1 MRNPRLSLA
10 VVTLVAGASLASV
23 PFARAQ
29 QVAVELTPF
38 AGYYIAADLYST
50 TGTVVGLANDIAYGG
65 RLTFTTNQSFGLE
78 FAYTRTQS
86 NATLNRLQPGQPT
99 TDVGKVAIDNYDIN
113 FLALQRS
120 NSPHVLPFVEIGFG
134 WAATH
139 PTINAGALKPGTIE
153 PSGHTNFNFN
163 FGLGT
168 KIQMSKVLAL
178 RLEGRWRVMSTN
190 ITTSGGLWC
199 DPWGYCYQYASNWY
213 DSGEL
218 NGGFSIRLK

>member
-1 MRNPRLSLA
+1 MPNPRQSLA
-10 VVTLVAGASLASV
+10 VVALTVGVSLASV
-23 PFARAQ
+23 SLARAQ
-29 QVAVELTPF
+29 QVAIELTPF

-50 TGTVVGLANDIAYGG
+50 TGAVVQLANDVAYGG

-86 NATLNRLQPGQPT
+86 NATLNKLLAGQPDT
-99 TDVGKVAIDNYDIN
+99 KVGKISIDNYDIN

-120 NSPHVLPFVEIGFG
+120 NNPHILPFVEIGFG

-139 PTINAGALKPGTIE
+139 PDIMTDHIQGGIE
-153 PSGHTNFNFN
+153 PQGHTNFNFN

-168 KIQMSKVLAL
+168 KIQMSKVVAL

-218 NGGFSIRLK
+218 NGGLSIRLK

>member
-1 MRNPRLSLA
+1 MRNPKQRFAVITLA
-10 VVTLVAGASLASV
+10 VAVSLGGASI
-23 PFARAQ
+23 ARAQ

-38 AGYYIAADLYST
+38 AGYYIAADIYST
-50 TGTVVGLANDIAYGG
+50 NGTVVGLANDIAYGG

-86 NATLNRLQPGQPT
+86 NATLKRVLAGQPN
-99 TDVGKVAIDNYDIN
+99 DQVGKVGIDNYDIN

-120 NSPHVLPFVEIGFG
+120 NNPHVLPFVEIGFG

-139 PTINAGALKPGTIE
+139 PTINTDFVQGVQPQ
-153 PSGHTNFNFN
+153 GHTNFNFN

-168 KIQMSKVLAL
+168 KIQMSKAVAL

-218 NGGFSIRLK
+218 NGGLSIRLK